1 MVIED
6 IEVVKEYKVGI
17 AEHKIGTPPSK
28 IITLGLGSCV
38 GVVLL
43 DKRTGIG
50 GMLHIM
56 LPDSKQFSK
65 AVNPSK
71 YADTGVPLLLEE
83 VLKLGANRNRLDA
96 KLAGGAQ
103 MFKSQSGSSLLNIG
117 ERNIIKCRE
126 VLKKMKIKITGE
138 DVGGSSGRTMILDC
152 SYKKI
157 YVRMVGNSPKEI

>member
-1 MVIED
+1 MALED
-6 IEVVKEYKVGI
+6 IEVVKEHKVGI

-43 DKRTGIG
+43 DKRTGVG

-56 LPDSKQFSK
+56 LPDSKQFSN

-71 YADTGVPLLLEE
+71 YADTGVPLLLED
-83 VLKLGANRNRLDA
+83 VLKFGANKKNLNA

-126 VLKKMKIKITGE
+126 ILKKMRINITGE
-138 DVGGSSGRTMILDC
+138 DVGGSIGRTMILDC
-152 SYKKI
+152 SSKKI
-157 YVRMVGNSPKEI
+157 YVRTAGKSPREI